1 MSLLCFFFVDAIRLL
16 IPCFA
21 RYQPSGVV
29 LGHVWR
35 QDPIHDII
43 TKYPAINYKLYSGE
57 AALDETTSPNGVSL
71 NMSSGITEGTAADK
85 RVGNT
90 IVVKRIDLSMSV
102 QNRNEA
108 TSETCRFALVQLLA
122 QETVA
127 TPLLWSDV
135 FETTAFDECHG
146 LRRAATMNLVRVLWD
161 SGPIVLAGSPIDV
174 CETVNVISGDTEVSA
189 FSATALLRTADSG
202 FSAETTVSGTPT
214 TGALTTLVPSI
225 YAGTPT
231 AAAWTATQA
240 AGTGDMTTAWTDADR
255 VTTLSAG
262 SVPIQYPSHHTFYEA
277 NEAGGITNRF
287 CTPVTTQIVQTT
299 FDCHLK
305 TQYSTNPTDVQPT
318 RGGIFLIGK
327 QTAHPTPFDNGCNI
341 KYQMRLWWLNANT
354 HQR

>member
-1 MSLLCFFFVDAIRLL
+1 MFFFVDAIRLL

-43 TKYPAINYKLYSGE
+43 TKYPAINYKLYAGE
-57 AALDETTSPNGVSL
+57 DALDETSSPNGITINLSA
-71 NMSSGITEGTAADK
+71 GIAQGTAADE
-85 RVGNT
+85 RVGNN
-90 IVVKRIDLSMSV
+90 IVVKRIDLAMSV
-102 QNRNEA
+102 QNRTEA
-108 TSETCRFALVQLLA
+108 TSETCRFALVQLLGQDTA
-122 QETVA
+122 A
-127 TPLLWSDV
+127 TPLVWADV
-135 FETTAFDECHG
+135 FETTASFDECHG
-146 LRRAATMNLVRVLWD
+146 LRRASTMNLVRVLWD
-161 SGPIVLAGSPIDV
+161 SGPIVLAGSPVDV
-174 CETVNVISGDTEVSA
+174 AENAALENGDTEVSA
-189 FSATALLRTADSG
+189 HTATALLRTADSG

-262 SVPIQYPSHHTFYEA
+262 SVPIQYPTYHTFYEA
-277 NEAGGITNRF
+277 NIAGGQTNRF
-287 CTPVTTQIVQTT
+287 VTPVTTQIVQTT

-305 TQYSTNPTDVQPT
+305 TQYSTNPSVTRPT
-318 RGGIFLIGK
+318 RGGIYLIGK
-327 QTAHPTPFDNGCNI
+327 QTKHATPFDNGCNA
-341 KYQMRLWWLNANT
+341 KYQIRLWWTNANT